1 MRIYDCFQHL
11 PYTFEQVATVFW
23 HRYPNT
29 TAKHVISEDL
39 IEVAVDGDQIKTK
52 KLILK
57 QTGTFLKTL
66 PRWMSRLTNVR
77 VVPTI
82 EESIFDRSKRC
93 LVTYTRNITMLSI
106 CKIHERCV
114 YKPGFKNGMPETIV
128 ERGGFVS
135 TSFGKL
141 NTIVERVLM
150 SNFKKSMRKTVIA
163 YMEKLTK
170 RFGEPASTNY
180 RINEPYLL
188 RQKIGHCNFSTQD

>member
-1 MRIYDCFQHL
+1 MHIYDCFQHL
-11 PYTFEQVATVFW
+11 PYAFEQVATVFW

-29 TAKHVISEDL
+29 TAKHVISEDF
-39 IEVAVDGDQIKTK
+39 IEVAIDGDQIRTK

-57 QTGTFLKTL
+57 QTGTFLKAV

-77 VVPTI
+77 VVPTV
-82 EESIFDRSKRC
+82 EESIFDRSKRS
-93 LVTYTRNITMLSI
+93 LVTYTRNITMLST

-141 NTIVERVLM
+141 NSIVERVLM
-150 SNFKKSMRKTVIA
+150 ANFKKNMRKTAVV

-170 RFGEPASTNY
+170 RFGEPALANHRTS
-180 RINEPYLL
+180 ESHPL
-188 RQKIGHCNFSTQD
+188 RQKINRCSFSTQD

>member
-1 MRIYDCFQHL
+1 
-11 PYTFEQVATVFW
+11 

-57 QTGTFLKTL
+57 QTGTFLKAV
-66 PRWMSRLTNVR
+66 PRWMSCLTNVR

-82 EESIFDRSKRC
+82 EESIFDRSKRS

-114 YKPGFKNGMPETIV
+114 YKPGFKNGMPETVV
-128 ERGGFVS
+128 ERAGFVS

-141 NTIVERVLM
+141 NAIIERVLM
-150 SNFKKSMRKTVIA
+150 TNFKKSMRKTVVA

-170 RFGEPASTNY
+170 RLLFIMFFLCYAWIIMSNTRALKFGEPALANHRT
-180 RINEPYLL
+180 NEPHLL
-188 RQKIGHCNFSTQD
+188 RQKIGHR